1 MYVRKIKEHKI
12 NMVKKEFARLGRI
25 CDVVRATGYG
35 RTLVHCIVNN
45 HFETIPTEFK
55 DPGLNNTCDMNLYPV
70 PELDNFETFGEL
82 QYIIDK
88 LSPDKRRIITETFI
102 HGTSQKKIGQM
113 CYL

>member
-45 HFETIPTEFK
+45 HFEVIPTEFFYSRDK
-55 DPGLNNTCDMNLYPV
+55 
-70 PELDNFETFGEL
+70 PEKNWSNDRQN
-82 QYIIDK
+82 
-88 LSPDKRRIITETFI
+88 S
-102 HGTSQKKIGQM
+102 TS
-113 CYL
+113 C